1 MSTTLFSSAGQST
14 VHGPWHLAVF
24 DLDGTLVDTRR
35 DLIEALDDAALPA
48 SLDPAARERAAN
60 ALHLGMHA
68 MANAALG
75 HAAEDGGTAAHF
87 SDRYL
92 KAYAARIARHSR
104 PYQGVEDTLEWL
116 QARGVQLALCSNK
129 PEAMSR
135 RLLDELHLLQW
146 FPVIVGPDS
155 TGWAKPHP
163 EPLHHAAFQSGVSRS
178 RTVLIG
184 DSSIDLRCAQAAGID
199 CWMFTGGYDREAAL
213 RAPLIF
219 ERFEQLREPR
229 HWAALRE
236 PLARRRSS

>member
-1 MSTTLFSSAGQST
+1 MSTTFFSNTGQAT
-14 VHGPWHLAVF
+14 AHGPWHLAVF

-48 SLDPAARERAAN
+48 ALDPVARNRAAG

-68 MANAALG
+68 MAKAVLGDAA
-75 HAAEDGGTAAHF
+75 ADEGTAAHF

-92 KAYAARIARHSR
+92 RAYAARIARHSR
-104 PYQGVEDTLEWL
+104 PYEGVEETLQWL
-116 QARGVQLALCSNK
+116 HARGVQMAVCSNK
-129 PEAMSR
+129 PEAMSW
-135 RLLDELHLLQW
+135 RLLTELQLLQW

-199 CWMFTGGYDREAAL
+199 CWMFAGGYDSETAM
-213 RAPLIF
+213 RAPLVF
-219 ERFEQLREPR
+219 ERFEQLRDPG
-229 HWAALRE
+229 HWVAVRA
-236 PLARRRSS
+236 PMARRLR